1 MAAIRVNWSA
11 QTEFPQSPREYKSVQ
26 RKSSLDIKLTIAMMI
41 IPFVVGC
48 ANVSTSNH
56 QAANTESDMVSES
69 VQEER
74 VSAFLASAAPSDV
87 SEFASTPWG
96 ENVIVQAGERYFSAS
111 GRYCRKLTVFNNSGN
126 ESLQLAC
133 EIHRGSWE
141 PVRLVTQLLDTR

>member
-1 MAAIRVNWSA
+1 M
-11 QTEFPQSPREYKSVQ
+11 Q
-26 RKSSLDIKLTIAMMI
+26 RKSFPDIKLTIAMMI
-41 IPFVVGC
+41 IPFVAGC
-48 ANVSTSNH
+48 ANLSTSNH
-56 QAANTESDMVSES
+56 QAANSESEMVAVS
-69 VQEER
+69 VQEEK

-96 ENVIVQAGERYFSAS
+96 ENVLVQAGERYFSAS
-111 GRYCRKLTVFNNSGN
+111 GRYCRNLTVFNNSGN